1 MKEKFNKYICDFEG
15 CRHRNEENVCCL
27 FNQENCI
34 LFRTKRELEE
44 VKANA
49 DYQLEGRD
57 LKIKELNK
65 KLSEVESNYDI
76 MFWQKNEI
84 ISNLEQ
90 QIKQMKVC
98 ENCKHNCAIPYN
110 CDDCVDYSNWE
121 IKEK

>member
-1 MKEKFNKYICDFEG
+1 MKNNKTRYICDFEG

-57 LKIKELNK
+57 VTIKELEEQIEKMKCCNNCFYDCEDCNSKNK
-65 KLSEVESNYDI
+65 DCNKCSCGTCV
-76 MFWQKNEI
+76 
-84 ISNLEQ
+84 
-90 QIKQMKVC
+90 
-98 ENCKHNCAIPYN
+98 KHNH
-110 CDDCVDYSNWE
+110 WE
-121 IKEK
+121 LRR

>member
-57 LKIKELNK
+57 LKIKEL
-65 KLSEVESNYDI
+65 EA
-76 MFWQKNEI
+76 
-84 ISNLEQ
+84 
-90 QIKQMKVC
+90 QIEKMKC
-98 ENCKHNCAIPYN
+98 CQNCKYFECYDSNHYYCSLYCGLECEYN
-110 CDDCVDYSNWE
+110 KSYKNWE
-121 IKEK
+121 IKEND

>member
-15 CRHRNEENVCCL
+15 CRHRNEKNVCCL

-57 LKIKELNK
+57 VTIKELKEQIEKMKYALNK
-65 KLSEVESNYDI
+65 IIKTVHNDNISGYGDRLVTIYDI
-76 MFWQKNEI
+76 SCEVLQEI
-84 ISNLEQ
+84 ER
-90 QIKQMKVC
+90 
-98 ENCKHNCAIPYN
+98 
-110 CDDCVDYSNWE
+110 
-121 IKEK
+121 